1 MADGRDPNGAAD
13 GRRRPGR
20 SEQGLRV
27 LEAALV
33 DAVVPP
39 SLLAAHPPALVATTR
54 AGCGSAR
61 RLAANPFGRRPNR
74 TVNPIFWN
82 GFSELDWV
90 FLFRFVR
97 YRWAFTLVDQ

>member
-39 SLLAAHPPALVATTR
+39 SLLAAHRPAAALLRAQPQTLLVVGRT
-54 AGCGSAR
+54 AR
-61 RLAANPFGRRPNR
+61 
-74 TVNPIFWN
+74 
-82 GFSELDWV
+82 
-90 FLFRFVR
+90 
-97 YRWAFTLVDQ
+97 